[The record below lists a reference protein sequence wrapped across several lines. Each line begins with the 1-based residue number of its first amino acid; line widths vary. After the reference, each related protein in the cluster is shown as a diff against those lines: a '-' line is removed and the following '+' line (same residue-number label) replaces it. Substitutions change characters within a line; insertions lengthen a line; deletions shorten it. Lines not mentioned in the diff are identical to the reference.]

1 MLRNYNNDP
10 IVSEHFGYKNVGTFL
25 TRLLKAVKRIPF
37 PILIVFFV
45 YFDFSLLSISM
56 DFIPLFCNIS
66 FSICMDS
73 IVYSGLVIGHT
84 SSAAEQVAQWAVGA
98 KVCKAFPGFQNMVN
112 PKFNSAFAVVFVWGE
127 TSVAKRS
134 YWS

>member
-1 MLRNYNNDP
+1 
-10 IVSEHFGYKNVGTFL
+10 
-25 TRLLKAVKRIPF
+25 
-37 PILIVFFV
+37 
-45 YFDFSLLSISM
+45 
-56 DFIPLFCNIS
+56 
-66 FSICMDS
+66 MDS

-84 SSAAEQVAQWAVGA
+84 SSAAEQVAQWAVGT

-134 YWS
+134 VLELDEQFGFESIDAGPLSVARLLEPLES